1 MTTNNC
7 LYYDPVLQK
16 TIPCFIVPGTIYTIN
31 NSNEK
36 YCKILYDYN
45 NFINFNVTANEVARY
60 SSDTIRIIDIYPN
73 TTSEQFS
80 YAQACIPNL
89 ISNQSTFEID
99 ELNRM
104 YALVTMLVNVSPLQP
119 NFFYNLADFISYDIL
134 FTYLTDAERQ
144 FMAEISNVAITSVP
158 TVTPSL
164 MCMLNMCNTIFT
176 AFPVD
181 NTQLYYIQN
190 IKNLAA
196 FTSITFPIPLNIPIL
211 KQNIAY
217 LVTNLPS

>member
-1 MTTNNC
+1 
-7 LYYDPVLQK
+7 
-16 TIPCFIVPGTIYTIN
+16 
-31 NSNEK
+31 
-36 YCKILYDYN
+36 
-45 NFINFNVTANEVARY
+45 
-60 SSDTIRIIDIYPN
+60 
-73 TTSEQFS
+73 
-80 YAQACIPNL
+80 
-89 ISNQSTFEID
+89 
-99 ELNRM
+99 M

-181 NTQLYYIQN
+181 
-190 IKNLAA
+190 
-196 FTSITFPIPLNIPIL
+196 
-211 KQNIAY
+211 
-217 LVTNLPS
+217 